1 MWIANST
8 NVKVDNNILHYAK
21 KFLIYAE
28 FVDNYTITNNLL
40 VGAKM
45 RPEVA
50 GNLAETVMVDDVA
63 CYEQYQPINF
73 ATDNVTV
80 TNNLAQGSE
89 TGEGFVFPFAP
100 CDKLD
105 TYNFG
110 GNTAGSCTVGFMFHK
125 L

>member
-1 MWIANST
+1 MWISNST
-8 NVKVDNNILHYAK
+8 NVKVDNNVFHYAK

-45 RPEVA
+45 RPEVVS
-50 GNLAETVMVDDVA
+50 NLADTVMVDDVA

-89 TGEGFVFPFAP
+89 TG
-100 CDKLD
+100 
-105 TYNFG
+105 
-110 GNTAGSCTVGFMFHK
+110 
-125 L
+125 